1 MYWQKITRSFS
12 FLFFYTFTVFI
23 MCFSFVFTY
32 THIGGT
38 CLIFNT
44 NTSKLKELEIEP
56 MTFLLVVIHS
66 IPEQETGA

>member
-1 MYWQKITRSFS
+1 
-12 FLFFYTFTVFI
+12 

-38 CLIFNT
+38 CLIFNP

>member
-1 MYWQKITRSFS
+1 M
-12 FLFFYTFTVFI
+12 LFF
-23 MCFSFVFTY
+23 
-32 THIGGT
+32 HILNHLLNDIIY
-38 CLIFNT
+38 LIFNP